1 MRKKPPGVEAKG
13 KSYRISLTDLI
24 ITINIIIRKVAV
36 KNIAF
41 FGKNQAH

>member
-24 ITINIIIRKVAV
+24 ITIYIIRKVAV

>member
-24 ITINIIIRKVAV
+24 ITINIIRKVAV